1 MKASQRLKMPHGIL
15 LHFHHFL
22 EDSSLSSLLF
32 RFFTSS
38 LCITSKRSQV
48 KNKKRPSRY
57 QKPNLFPFSSLS
69 SLKKF
74 IITSKNQKG
83 LRKRLT
89 DDIGKKSGESDEHPR
104 KTASMIPKSEKNIL
118 HFEKHEVKNS
128 TSKPPSTASKRR
140 KHSSL

>member
-1 MKASQRLKMPHGIL
+1 MPHGIL
-15 LHFHHFL
+15 LHFHHFS

-38 LCITSKRSQV
+38 LCITSKRPKV
-48 KNKKRPSRY
+48 KNKKRPPRY
-57 QKPNLFPFSSLS
+57 QKPHLFPFSSLS

-83 LRKRLT
+83 LRKGST
-89 DDIGKKSGESDEHPR
+89 GHIGKKSDESDETPR
-104 KTASMIPKSEKNIL
+104 KTASTIPNSEKNIL
-118 HFEKHEVKNS
+118 HFENPEVKNS
-128 TSKPPSTASKRR
+128 TTKTPSTASKRR